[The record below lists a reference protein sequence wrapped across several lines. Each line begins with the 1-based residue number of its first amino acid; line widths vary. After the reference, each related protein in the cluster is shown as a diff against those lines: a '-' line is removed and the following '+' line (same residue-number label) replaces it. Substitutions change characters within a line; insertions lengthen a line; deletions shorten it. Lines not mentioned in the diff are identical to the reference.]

1 VLDRINVDYRETI
14 DLVYHHEKSVEE
26 VAEMVGVPENTAE
39 RRLFYARKKLAELPK
54 AAGVER
60 GWR

>member
-1 VLDRINVDYRETI
+1 
-14 DLVYHHEKSVEE
+14 
-26 VAEMVGVPENTAE
+26 MVGEPENTAE
-39 RRLFYARKKLAELPK
+39 GRLFYARNKLAELLR